1 MHSGVVRGE
10 CQEQIPLIQIQQM
23 AQLLGTPSNVLEGII
38 DIGDPQG
45 RRCIRGQL
53 HQPNGSLPRHGILAE
68 IRFRFDH
75 CVQQC
80 RIEMIPFGVERNRAA
95 NFLVRVLDPVFKIR
109 FGWDRGCRNHHAR
122 QEDDEGTA

>member
-1 MHSGVVRGE
+1 MYSGVVRGE
-10 CQEQIPLIQIQQM
+10 RQEQIPLIQVQQM

-80 RIEMIPFGVERNRAA
+80 RIEAVPFSIKRNRPV
-95 NFLVRVLDPVFKIR
+95 NFLLGIADSAFQIR
-109 FGWDRGCRNHHAR
+109 LSRNRSCRNHHAR
-122 QEDDEGTA
+122 EEEDEETA